1 MHAEDEPKQG
11 DQGAPLL
18 VFVHGFSGDQSDW
31 DAQVAH
37 FSPRFETLAIDLPGH
52 GARSAPT
59 DASVESLAADLC
71 AQVAADGV
79 RPLVLIGHSLGCRV
93 ILEAFASLRGRIA
106 AMVLIDDHSLA
117 GKDSVRA
124 AEHFEAAV
132 AAVGFA
138 AMIEPAFANMFGPG
152 SDPALRDRI
161 VARARAIDPAFA
173 VALIAGGT
181 RWEARVPEILATI
194 DVPVLIL
201 QCTNLDEEL
210 NWAFL
215 APGQK
220 PDWIGAVEK
229 RVPTAHI
236 ELLSGPG
243 HFVQIEA
250 PDRVNRLIKSFLES
264 LPIGALASGEAR
276 RG

>member
-11 DQGAPLL
+11 DQGAPVL

-31 DAQVAH
+31 VAQVAH

-52 GARSAPT
+52 GSRSAPT
-59 DASVESLAADLC
+59 RASVESLAADLC
-71 AQVAADGV
+71 AQVATDGV

-194 DVPVLIL
+194 DVPVLII

-229 RVPTAHI
+229 RVPTARI